1 MKDYEELVDWS
12 EDGDDFEFLEQ
23 NHVARRPNVLP
34 RLSSFNPT
42 SYSTPR
48 PSRENTAICNQKP
61 VKKGNRKK
69 LLKKS
74 GKAAKHATKSKTGS
88 RRKLTKMIE
97 ELPVTDYY
105 NRLSIRILARKLMPP
120 LRLLGHVM
128 FVVEFT
134 GEIYGF
140 SRKIAH
146 CSPAA
151 ENHRL

>member
-1 MKDYEELVDWS
+1 MNSLLMISAVFEGYFNAPAISEIPEDFEKKAENLEKKSEEKSAEKFEKDDDMLELVF
-12 EDGDDFEFLEQ
+12 DF

-105 NRLSIRILARKLMPP
+105 NRLSIRILARKLM
-120 LRLLGHVM
+120 
-128 FVVEFT
+128 
-134 GEIYGF
+134 
-140 SRKIAH
+140 
-146 CSPAA
+146 
-151 ENHRL
+151 